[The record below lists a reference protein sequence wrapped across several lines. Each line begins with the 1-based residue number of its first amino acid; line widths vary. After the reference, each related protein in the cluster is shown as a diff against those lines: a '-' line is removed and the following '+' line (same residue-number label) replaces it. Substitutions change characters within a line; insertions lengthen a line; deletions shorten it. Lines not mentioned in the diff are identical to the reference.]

1 VSLRFSTRTRD
12 SRLPDVNKESPDRGN
27 APAEFVLVSGLLVA
41 LALATL
47 HITLV
52 VHVRHTLHASAWEG
66 ARLASYYN
74 ATPED
79 GAQLT
84 RRLIT
89 VGLGP
94 GYAESISAGRTTV
107 EGQQVSVV
115 SVVAPAPTVG
125 LWSMGGEI
133 RVEATAPLERPD

>member
-1 VSLRFSTRTRD
+1 MSHRFSARARD
-12 SRLPDVNKESPDRGN
+12 ARALGESLVRGN

-41 LALATL
+41 LALATI

-74 ATPED
+74 ATSDD
-79 GAQLT
+79 GAELT

-94 GYAESISAGRTTV
+94 GYAEGISAGRKTV
-107 EGQQVSVV
+107 EGQPVSVV
-115 SVVAPAPTVG
+115 SVVAPLPTVG
-125 LWSMGGEI
+125 LWSVGGEI

>member
-1 VSLRFSTRTRD
+1 MSLRFSARTRD
-12 SRLPDVNKESPDRGN
+12 SRLPEVNNKSFDRGN

-74 ATPED
+74 ATPDD

-94 GYAESISAGRTTV
+94 GYAEGISASPTTV
-107 EGQQVSVV
+107 DGQPVALV
-115 SVVAPAPTVG
+115 SVVAPFPTVG
-125 LWSMGGEI
+125 LWSVGGEI
-133 RVEATAPLERPD
+133 RVEASAPLERPD